1 MYLYICESAAPNTV
15 YFFINHD
22 PCLYFMLR
30 QWYHPV
36 LVSDVPPCIGLI
48 TKAN

>member
-1 MYLYICESAAPNTV
+1 MYLDICEGAAPNTV
-15 YFFINHD
+15 YFFIHHD
-22 PCLYFMLR
+22 FMLS

-36 LVSDVPPCIGLI
+36 LVSDVPSCIGLI